1 MTNLSYIQTKIE
13 KEETLYKYRS
23 KLRTPQCT
31 EHTANIR
38 SECAQCRAEF
48 WKDCQK
54 LEAKRMKE
62 EAMSIGIGMVN
73 TVKSEATVSSAGIN

>member
-1 MTNLSYIQTKIE
+1 MTNPAYIQSKIE
-13 KEETLYKYRS
+13 KEETLYNYRS

-31 EHTANIR
+31 NHFANIR

-54 LEAKRMKE
+54 LMKQE
-62 EAMSIGIGMVN
+62 MSAGIGMTN
-73 TVKSEATVSSAGIN
+73 TIKSEAS